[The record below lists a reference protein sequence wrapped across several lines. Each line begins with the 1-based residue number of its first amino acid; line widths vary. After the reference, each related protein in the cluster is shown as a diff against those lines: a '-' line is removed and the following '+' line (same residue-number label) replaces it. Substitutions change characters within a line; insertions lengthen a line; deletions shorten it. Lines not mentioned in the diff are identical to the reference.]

1 MHGSQAE
8 YAYRAAALTGCPVP
22 AVWNPVI
29 TSHANALPYVSSIA
43 ALYAATRRPPGLSD
57 INTFTCQ
64 QAADTSIVMGK
75 KGCSKKKNKAS
86 SVTWAQEPSTSP
98 EDEVLVTRP
107 EDEMAEQPTEPP
119 AEEYSSLNIPVL
131 NDYKQVTE
139 CPYTSPIITLKVQ
152 DMYYKIPQ
160 HYLRPYKS
168 LLFELNSVRR
178 EIFGDYYHH
187 ELNVHPEVAHTF
199 VHYLY
204 TEQYETPETQFE
216 PPQSADD
223 IPAITKARDSIEFQR
238 AVYAYQAAARYQ
250 IPGLLSMAQGFTARF
265 AERLSINDIL
275 RAIRCVYGSLIA
287 EYSCRMW
294 LEDFVRDQLSIAFSI
309 TDGKLRQII
318 KEYEVGHSRSFDLF
332 LVDEVLALYEREQD
346 RVNHVKSLDNSRR
359 EHDPMLQPEPMLE
372 PYCEPP
378 VCEPPYEEPYRE
390 PEPEPVY
397 EPVCEPVCEPP
408 YEEPYREPACEPE
421 PLFRSVAE
429 EAIPT
434 PAPEP
439 EPEPIPEPD
448 SLAPEIPDCHLY
460 DNWNTLTQKD
470 RRKRE
475 RSLIKIGF
483 PIPGKDFEL
492 PVPDYEPPAAERESS
507 AERSEPPAAEPE
519 PPELDD
525 GWGFSTSASSKK
537 RKNLERLSV
546 NMGHPIPGGVDIASQ
561 VELDPKTED
570 PTQVVDKEALGL

>member
-1 MHGSQAE
+1 
-8 YAYRAAALTGCPVP
+8 
-22 AVWNPVI
+22 
-29 TSHANALPYVSSIA
+29 
-43 ALYAATRRPPGLSD
+43 
-57 INTFTCQ
+57 
-64 QAADTSIVMGK
+64 MGK

-372 PYCEPP
+372 PYCEP
-378 VCEPPYEEPYRE
+378 
-390 PEPEPVY
+390 
-397 EPVCEPVCEPP
+397 VCEPP